1 MKVTSHE
8 YEGKP
13 GMLVVE
19 LRDDIE
25 AEYGSQVASG
35 IHVHY
40 AVTEDGGRIPVFVEI
55 EVWNDR
61 VRFERRRDG
70 LADDPQ
76 TVRMDE
82 ILSALESVEVS
93 VEKVRGAV
101 VGGDEESKRPKT
113 KKN

>member
-8 YEGKP
+8 YEGQP
-13 GMLVVE
+13 GMLVIE

-25 AEYGSQVASG
+25 AEYGSQVAPG
-35 IHVHY
+35 VHMHY
-40 AVTEDGGRIPVFVEI
+40 AVAEGGGRIPVFVEI

-61 VRFERRRDG
+61 VRFERQRDG
-70 LADDPQ
+70 RADDPA

-101 VGGDEESKRPKT
+101 VGGEDSKRSKT
-113 KKN
+113 KK